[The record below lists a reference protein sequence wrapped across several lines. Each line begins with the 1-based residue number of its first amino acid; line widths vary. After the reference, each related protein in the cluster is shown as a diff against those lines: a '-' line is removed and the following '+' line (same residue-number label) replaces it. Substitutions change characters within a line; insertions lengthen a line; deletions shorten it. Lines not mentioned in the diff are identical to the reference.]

1 VSSVVGEMK
10 TDPLFHP
17 GWIAFNEEQWN
28 LKAHPILLGPE
39 KGTAWELSTI
49 LYTKENG
56 QVVMPPCNPHLPVH
70 FGCSSAKPGSRNRRM
85 RIALTELASLYAK
98 RGLRSSVTLSPVVRD
113 VRPFMWNGMSVTP
126 RFTYHINL
134 HDFSSAMD
142 ATVMQKARKAKRL
155 GYYCETTQDFEAVQ
169 ACLIGPESRKGFDHK
184 IGSTELR
191 NLYEIM
197 DADSFVAFMCFDKE
211 QNPVGTW
218 VRIFKPGGMALAWSA
233 GVKTEALKDGV
244 NNLLGEFALQ
254 YFQNRGC
261 TVFDFVGANIPPVAE
276 MKEAW
281 GGELVCYYTIRQRNF
296 RSMAREVYST
306 MRQYLK
312 R

>member
-1 VSSVVGEMK
+1 MGEMK

-39 KGTAWELSTI
+39 KGTAWELSSI
-49 LYTKENG
+49 IYTKENG
-56 QVVMPPCNPHLPVH
+56 QVVMPPRNPHLPVH
-70 FGCSSAKPGSRNRRM
+70 FECSSAKPGSINRRM
-85 RIALTELASLYAK
+85 RIALTELASLYAR

-113 VRPFMWNGMSVTP
+113 VRPFIWKGMGVEPRYTYYIDLIGYPEGIDSSV
-126 RFTYHINL
+126 IK
-134 HDFSSAMD
+134 
-142 ATVMQKARKAKRL
+142 KARKSRNL
-155 GYYCETTQDFEAVQ
+155 HYFCEVTDDLDA
-169 ACLIGPESRKGFDHK
+169 AHSCLNGPELRKGFDHK
-184 IGSTELR
+184 VEKEGLKKLLEYMG
-191 NLYEIM
+191 N
-197 DADSFVAFMCFDKE
+197 DSFAVFICRDKE
-211 QNPVGTW
+211 HNPVGSRVTL
-218 VRIFKPGGMALAWSA
+218 FQPGGMALAWSA

-261 TVFDFVGANIPPVAE
+261 TVFDFVGANISPVAE